1 MEKWEVLI
9 MEGVTILSE
18 EMIKNFGGDT
28 LFPFLIFLGILIII
42 FGICLIS
49 YYGSVEVESLIE
61 ILIGVTILMVS
72 IIGSVGN
79 TYYEKNIKVT
89 PIEDKYFIDANK
101 YKIVKVE
108 GEIIYLEDNNKY
120 NKEGEV
126 IKE

>member
-1 MEKWEVLI
+1 
-9 MEGVTILSE
+9 MEGVKILSE

-28 LFPFLIFLGILIII
+28 IFPILIFLGILILI

-61 ILIGVTILMVS
+61 ILIGVTMLMAS
-72 IIGSVGN
+72 IIGSVSN

-89 PIEDKYFIDANK
+89 PIEDKYFIDATK
-101 YKIVKVE
+101 YKVVKVE
-108 GEIIYLEDNNKY
+108 GEIIYLKDNNKY

-126 IKE
+126 IE

>member
-1 MEKWEVLI
+1 
-9 MEGVTILSE
+9 MEGLKILSE
-18 EMIKNFGGDT
+18 EMIENFGGDT
-28 LFPFLIFLGILIII
+28 LFPFLIFLGILILI

-61 ILIGVTILMVS
+61 ILIGVTMLMAS
-72 IIGSVGN
+72 IIGSVSN

-89 PIEDKYFIDANK
+89 PIEDKYFIDATK
-101 YKIVKVE
+101 YKVVKVE

-126 IKE
+126 IE

>member
-1 MEKWEVLI
+1 
-9 MEGVTILSE
+9 MEGLKILSE

-28 LFPFLIFLGILIII
+28 LFPFLIFLGILILI

-61 ILIGVTILMVS
+61 ILIGVTMLMAS
-72 IIGSVGN
+72 IIGSVSN

-89 PIEDKYFIDANK
+89 PIEDKYFIDATK
-101 YKIVKVE
+101 YKVVKVE

-126 IKE
+126 IE

>member
-1 MEKWEVLI
+1 
-9 MEGVTILSE
+9 MEGVKILSE
-18 EMIKNFGGDT
+18 EMIRNFGGET
-28 LFPFLIFLGILIII
+28 LFPFLIFLGILILI

-61 ILIGVTILMVS
+61 ILIGITILMAS

-101 YKIVKVE
+101 YKVIKVE
-108 GEIIYLEDNNKY
+108 GEIIYLKDNNKY
-120 NKEGEV
+120 NKEGE
-126 IKE
+126 IIE

>member
-1 MEKWEVLI
+1 
-9 MEGVTILSE
+9 MEGVKILSE
-18 EMIKNFGGDT
+18 EMIRNFGGET
-28 LFPFLIFLGILIII
+28 LFPFLIFLGILILI

-49 YYGSVEVESLIE
+49 YYGFVEVASIVE
-61 ILIGVTILMVS
+61 ILIGVMLVTIS

-101 YKIVKVE
+101 YKVVKVE

-120 NKEGEV
+120 NEEGE
-126 IKE
+126 IIE

>member
-9 MEGVTILSE
+9 MEGVKILSE
-18 EMIKNFGGDT
+18 EMIKIFGGNT
-28 LFPFLIFLGILIII
+28 LFPFLIFLGILILI

-49 YYGSVEVESLIE
+49 YYGFVEVASIVE
-61 ILIGVTILMVS
+61 ILIGVMLVTIS

-89 PIEDKYFIDANK
+89 PIEDKYFIDATK
-101 YKIVKVE
+101 YKVVKVE

-120 NKEGEV
+120 NEKGE
-126 IKE
+126 IIE

>member
-1 MEKWEVLI
+1 
-9 MEGVTILSE
+9 MEGLKILSE

-28 LFPFLIFLGILIII
+28 LFPFLIFLGILILI

-61 ILIGVTILMVS
+61 ILIGVTMLMAS
-72 IIGSVGN
+72 IIGSVSN

-89 PIEDKYFIDANK
+89 PIEDKYFIDATK
-101 YKIVKVE
+101 YKVVKVE
-108 GEIIYLEDNNKY
+108 GEIIYLKDNNKY

-126 IKE
+126 IE